1 MNKLLWL
8 TILFPLAG
16 WAVDRISETEMD
28 LSKPMLLHI
37 TPGRSTIIQFPWE
50 VNHAVLGLEG
60 DIKVKIGPDSKKSLI
75 VWSLRKGA
83 QSTNLT
89 VKCKGR
95 FFVFDIYPN
104 SVNHQ
109 DIVRIKRS
117 FEGGKKEVRNLVAS
131 SSQKK
136 TPRVILE
143 RRLITDSTQKE
154 GPIEKVKKA
163 FQVQKGLKK
172 YLKTVEFR

>member
-1 MNKLLWL
+1 MNRLFWL

-16 WAVDRISETEMD
+16 MSVERISETEMD

-37 TPGRSTIIQFPWE
+37 TSGRSTIIEFPCE
-50 VNHAVLGLEG
+50 VSHAVLGLEG

-75 VWSLRKGA
+75 VWLLRKGA
-83 QSTNLT
+83 LSTNLT

-117 FEGGKKEVRNLVAS
+117 FKGAKGEVRNLVAS

-136 TPRVILE
+136 TPRVVLK
-143 RRLITDSTQKE
+143 RRLISDSTQQE
-154 GPIEKVKKA
+154 GPIDVVKKA
-163 FQVQKGLKK
+163 FQAQKGLKK